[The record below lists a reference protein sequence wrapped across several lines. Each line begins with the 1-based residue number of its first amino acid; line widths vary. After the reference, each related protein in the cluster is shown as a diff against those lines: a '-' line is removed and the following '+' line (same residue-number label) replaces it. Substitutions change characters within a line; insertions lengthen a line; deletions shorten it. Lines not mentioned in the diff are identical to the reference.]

1 MILNSELFYYICYLI
16 TINNLKHFIMAVKP
30 EIIKA
35 RLKVLFP
42 KANLSTKRLDAY
54 AAKLAPK
61 LADDADE
68 ATVDALINDYNEV
81 IDFEAVAK
89 EDDKTRT
96 LEADKKKAEEAAAAK
111 GGKGGKKDDEE
122 EEEVKID
129 DDAPAWAKAL
139 LKSNEK
145 LTSDLEAIKT
155 GNVLQTKKQTASQ
168 LFEKSDVLK
177 GLKEDLKPRWINRID
192 VNSETPIEDQ
202 IKELESEYSELVQV
216 SADSNQYGGPAGG
229 GSTATKPDDAVVN
242 SIVDNLNI

>member
-1 MILNSELFYYICYLI
+1 
-16 TINNLKHFIMAVKP
+16 MAVKP

-35 RLKVLFP
+35 RLRALFP
-42 KANLSTKRLDAY
+42 KANLSQKRLDAY

-61 LADDADE
+61 PADDADE

-96 LEADKKKAEEAAAAK
+96 LEADKKKAEDAAK
-111 GGKGGKKDDEE
+111 GGKGGKKDEE
-122 EEEVKID
+122 EEEEEEETAGMTPFEKQMLKKFGD
-129 DDAPAWAKAL
+129 
-139 LKSNEK
+139 LKSDID
-145 LTSDLEAIKT
+145 SIKT
-155 GNVLQTKKQTASQ
+155 GNVLQGKKQTASQ

-216 SADSNQYGGPAGG
+216 NADNNQYGGPAGG
-229 GSTATKPDDAVVN
+229 GSTSTKPDDAVVN

>member
-1 MILNSELFYYICYLI
+1 
-16 TINNLKHFIMAVKP
+16 MAVKP
-30 EIIKA
+30 EVIKA
-35 RLKVLFP
+35 RLKALFP

-61 LADDADE
+61 PADDADE

-96 LEADKKKAEEAAAAK
+96 LEADKKKAEDAAAAK

-122 EEEVKID
+122 EEEEDETAGMTPFEK
-129 DDAPAWAKAL
+129 KM
-139 LKSNEK
+139 LKSFGDLK
-145 LTSDLEAIKT
+145 SDIDSIKT

-168 LFEKSDVLK
+168 LFEKSEVLK
-177 GLKEDLKPRWINRID
+177 SLKPELKDRWVNRVD

-216 SADSNQYGGPAGG
+216 NADNNQYGGPAGV
-229 GSTATKPDDAVVN
+229 GSSNQKPDDAVVN
-242 SIVDNLNI
+242 SIVENLNI

>member
-1 MILNSELFYYICYLI
+1 
-16 TINNLKHFIMAVKP
+16 MAVKP

-42 KANLSTKRLDAY
+42 KANLSQKRLDTY
-54 AAKLAPK
+54 VAKLAPK
-61 LADDADE
+61 PADDADD
-68 ATVDALINDYNEV
+68 DAIDAIINDYNDV
-81 IDFEAVAK
+81 IDFVAVAQ
-89 EDDKTRT
+89 EDDRTRT
-96 LEADKKKAEEAAAAK
+96 LEADKKKAEELAAK
-111 GGKGGKKDDEE
+111 KGGKKEDE

-145 LTSDLEAIKT
+145 LTSDLEAIKS
-155 GNVLQTKKQTASQ
+155 GNVLETKKQTAYQ

-216 SADSNQYGGPAGG
+216 SADNNQYGGPAGG
-229 GSTATKPDDAVVN
+229 GFKSDKPDDLVVN
-242 SIVDNLNI
+242 EIVDNLNI

>member
-1 MILNSELFYYICYLI
+1 
-16 TINNLKHFIMAVKP
+16 MAVKP
-30 EIIKA
+30 EVIKA

-42 KANLSTKRLDAY
+42 KANLSQKRLDAI
-54 AAKLAPK
+54 AAKLAPMP
-61 LADDADE
+61 ADDADD
-68 ATVDALINDYNEV
+68 AAVDAVVNQANDFNSFDE
-81 IDFEAVAK
+81 IAR
-89 EDDKTRT
+89 EDDRVRT
-96 LEADKKKAEEAAAAK
+96 LEEKAKPSTPPTPPNPTDPPTPPAPPA
-111 GGKGGKKDDEE
+111 
-122 EEEVKID
+122 
-129 DDAPAWAKAL
+129 DAPEWVKAMMETNKAL
-139 LKSNEK
+139 LEK
-145 LTSDLEAIKT
+145 VTAIET

-229 GSTATKPDDAVVN
+229 GRTDTKPDDAVVN

>member
-1 MILNSELFYYICYLI
+1 
-16 TINNLKHFIMAVKP
+16 MAVKP

-35 RLKVLFP
+35 RLKALFP

-61 LADDADE
+61 PADDADE
-68 ATVDALINDYNEV
+68 SAVDAIINDYNEV

-96 LEADKKKAEEAAAAK
+96 LEADKKKAEEAAAKKAK
-111 GGKGGKKDDEE
+111 GGKEDDDDDEE
-122 EEEVKID
+122 EDETEGMTAFEKRML
-129 DDAPAWAKAL
+129 KNFGS
-139 LKSNEK
+139 LKSDIESIKSGNM
-145 LTSDLEAIKT
+145 LE
-155 GNVLQTKKQTASQ
+155 TKKQTASQ

-216 SADSNQYGGPAGG
+216 SADNNQYGGPAGG
-229 GSTATKPDDAVVN
+229 GFKNDKPDDLVVN
-242 SIVDNLNI
+242 EIVDNLNI

>member
-1 MILNSELFYYICYLI
+1 
-16 TINNLKHFIMAVKP
+16 MAVKP
-30 EIIKA
+30 EVIKA
-35 RLKVLFP
+35 RLRALYP
-42 KANLSTKRLDAY
+42 KANLSQKRLDAY

-61 LADDADE
+61 PADDADE
-68 ATVDALINDYNEV
+68 ATVDAIINDYNEV

-111 GGKGGKKDDEE
+111 GVKGGKKDDEE
-122 EEEVKID
+122 EEEVTID
-129 DDAPAWAKAL
+129 NDAPAWAKAL

-145 LTSDLEAIKT
+145 LTADLEAIKT

-216 SADSNQYGGPAGG
+216 TADNNQYGGAAGG
-229 GSTATKPDDAVVN
+229 GSNNTKIDDKIVGE
-242 SIVDNLNI
+242 IVDNLNI